1 VIYVRVH
8 SIEQKAVGMTVGYPA
23 AIASPKRTRRKWP
36 PSAIVLLRRVER
48 AQNAPFICTATTR
61 APSTERRKTSI
72 ESLRR
77 ESADDVERG
86 AAVADAAASPR

>member
-1 VIYVRVH
+1 VRGGV
-8 SIEQKAVGMTVGYPA
+8 VGIMLIILPER
-23 AIASPKRTRRKWP
+23 ISRP
-36 PSAIVLLRRVER
+36 PS
-48 AQNAPFICTATTR
+48 F
-61 APSTERRKTSI
+61 TERRKTSI